1 MNNLIVLCGGQ
12 STEHIV
18 SRMSCTSVLKHI
30 DKKYN
35 ITLVGID
42 LDGKWYVLDRN
53 QDDLT
58 NDNWLDNSKEVT
70 NVFGLLNDN
79 DVVLPVLH
87 GQHGEDGTIQGLF
100 ELTGIPYVGCGVL
113 SSSVSL
119 DKIYTKKIIDTVG
132 VPQVPSLYIK
142 KRKDNK
148 LVVVNND
155 FSENE
160 DVETVVEAVLGFSCF
175 IKASRSG
182 SSVGCYRC
190 DKKEDLIDKL
200 NETSKYD
207 THIVIEKCVD
217 AHELECAVL
226 GNEDLI
232 VSRVGQI
239 LPHGEFYTFESKYE
253 DEESKTCIPALLD
266 ENIQETIRQYAATV
280 FKAVDAS
287 GLSRVDF
294 FVDKNTNEIYF
305 NEINTFPG
313 FTNISMYP
321 ALMDDL
327 GIGYTELLNRLIDLA
342 LENK

>member
-1 MNNLIVLCGGQ
+1 MSNLIVLCGGQ
-12 STEHIV
+12 STENIV

-42 LDGKWYVLDRN
+42 LDGRWYELDQN
-53 QDDLT
+53 QENLASE
-58 NDNWLDNSKEVT
+58 NWLDNSKEVT
-70 NVFGLLNDN
+70 NVFELLKGN

-87 GQHGEDGTIQGLF
+87 GKHGEDGTIQGLF
-100 ELTGIPYVGCGVL
+100 ELVGIPYVGSGVL
-113 SSSVSL
+113 ASSVSL

-142 KRKDNK
+142 KRKDGK
-148 LVVVNND
+148 LVVVNSD
-155 FSENE
+155 FTENE
-160 DVETVVEAVLGFSCF
+160 DVETIVENVLGIPCF

-190 DKKEDLIDKL
+190 DKKEDLIAKL

-207 THIVIEKCVD
+207 NHIVVEKCVD

-253 DEESKTCIPALLD
+253 DAQSKTCIPALLSD
-266 ENIQETIRQYAATV
+266 EIQEKIRQYATTV
-280 FKAVDAS
+280 FKAVDAA

-294 FVDKNTNEIYF
+294 FVDKENNEIYF

-342 LENK
+342 MQR